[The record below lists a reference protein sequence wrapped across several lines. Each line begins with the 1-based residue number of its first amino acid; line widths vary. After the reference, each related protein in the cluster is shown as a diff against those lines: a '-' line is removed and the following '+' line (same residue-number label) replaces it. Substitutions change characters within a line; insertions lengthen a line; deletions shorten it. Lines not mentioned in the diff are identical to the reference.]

1 MSGISQS
8 EFAKFLDPYSL
19 NATIAIAVSGGAD
32 SMALILLMHEWAQ
45 AHNIKVIG
53 LTVDHQLR
61 IESTAEATQVHNWLQ
76 QRDIEHH
83 TLVWHHTTV
92 TSALQKKAREARY
105 QLLKDWCRTH
115 QVNTLMTAHHLEDQ
129 WETFMMRLSKGSG
142 LKGLRCIQSCI
153 REDDLE
159 IIRPLL
165 SINRDCLK
173 KSLER
178 FSGDFV
184 QDPSNLN
191 TQFERIRWRQLLPT
205 LAEQGLTPENI
216 GLTIER
222 FQTTDDYI
230 QQQTQIALRVCDKK
244 TIENTNHCHPRE
256 AEGRVG
262 DPENKNWIPAFAG
275 MTKVRINLKPFKE
288 LHPEIAYRI
297 LTKLLLEIGG
307 HPYPLPYQSLKR
319 LYHKIITPDFIG
331 TTGGGCY
338 LKKIKGGWIEIH
350 LEQREMKTK
359 PFI

>member
-230 QQQTQIALRVCDKK
+230 QQQVQLAWESCVDLSLSSSDSTLSSSDLFRGSAK
-244 TIENTNHCHPRE
+244 
-256 AEGRVG
+256 
-262 DPENKNWIPAFAG
+262 
-275 MTKVRINLKPFKE
+275 INLKPFKE